1 LYPVPFVWIHDY
13 ISSPTHSSKS
23 SAPPPLPPREEPV
36 VAPTPEELPKPTTLP
51 DVVLDPHIEALAFSF
66 SKSLM
71 LFPAAAAAAAEES
84 PLAGFEDE
92 LLLLPNDILHKSS
105 KLPLLLGFAPVE
117 TSDGVVAVLLL
128 PI

>member
-1 LYPVPFVWIHDY
+1 
-13 ISSPTHSSKS
+13 
-23 SAPPPLPPREEPV
+23 
-36 VAPTPEELPKPTTLP
+36 
-51 DVVLDPHIEALAFSF
+51 
-66 SKSLM
+66 M